1 MKEESVFSKRFK
13 QELKQKE
20 FNNLSENKKLE
31 QRIKVLE
38 TIFLELGDKQNRY
51 IFYCPDISVVN
62 NLVKTIYQFAYTV
75 KNLGYNVVILHE
87 IKGFNCKWLLEQ
99 YPEYKQLNL
108 EYVIFKRGKKAKK
121 ETNLYS
127 FKPTDTLF
135 IPDVFQEILENI
147 LEAQTIQ
154 KVVLITGYTGIGA
167 LPMGYDYKS
176 LGVEHLIYLNPILA
190 DDYNFF
196 KNNENNYI
204 VDSLPID
211 RELFSPVD
219 PLEVMPIICVSKI
232 ANDKL
237 AQQVINIFY
246 NKYPHLNFFSFK
258 VLDRTNYVNYIQC
271 LKYSC
276 LFINLD
282 ETVGFNQPYYEA
294 INMGVP
300 TATYVRRELK
310 FENKEFT
317 EEIMSFDKDPFEI
330 ADFIAQ
336 YCNYWLNNPTSIFTE
351 NIKELSNIVKIE
363 KYTTV
368 NLEKQLKKVIENL
381 QETRIKFFSA
391 FKNSIMKLN
400 VEKEPIR

>member
-1 MKEESVFSKRFK
+1 MKESIFSQKFK
-13 QELKQKE
+13 HDLKQKE
-20 FNNLSENKKLE
+20 FNNLSEDKKLE
-31 QRIKVLE
+31 QRLKVYE
-38 TIFLELGDKQNRY
+38 TIFAELGDRQNRY

-62 NLVKTIYQFAYTV
+62 NLVKTIYEFAFIT
-75 KNLGYNVVILHE
+75 KKLGYNVVVLHE
-87 IKGFNCKWLLEQ
+87 IKGFKCKWLLEQ
-99 YPEYKQLNL
+99 YPEYKDLNL
-108 EYVIFKRGKKAKK
+108 EYVIFKRGKKSKK

-176 LGVEHLIYLNPILA
+176 LGVEQLVYLNPILA
-190 DDYNFF
+190 DDYSFF
-196 KNNENNYI
+196 KNTEHNHI
-204 VDSLPID
+204 VDSLPINK
-211 RELFSPVD
+211 ELFSPVD

-246 NKYPHLNFFSFK
+246 NKYPHLNFFAFK
-258 VLDRTNYVNYIQC
+258 VLDRTNYPSYIKC

-282 ETVGFNQPYYEA
+282 EFVGFNQPYFEA
-294 INMGVP
+294 INMGIP

-310 FENKEFT
+310 FENKNFA
-317 EEIMSFDKDPFEI
+317 EEVMSFDKDPFEI

-336 YCNYWLNNPTSIFTE
+336 YCNFWLNNPTSIFIE
-351 NIKELSNIVKIE
+351 NTKELCKKIKID
-363 KYTTV
+363 KYTNT
-368 NLEKQLKKVIENL
+368 NLEKQLKKLIENL
-381 QETRIKFFSA
+381 QESRIKFFSA
-391 FKNSIMKLN
+391 FKNSIMKVN
-400 VEKEPIR
+400 VEKEFDK